1 MNLIC
6 VCFAQGRYQN
16 IKFGSAYL
24 GNKKYSNNIL
34 NSFYI
39 KIFDFY
45 LKMLF

>member
-1 MNLIC
+1 MSLIC
-6 VCFAQGRYQN
+6 VCFVQGRYQN
-16 IKFGSAYL
+16 IKFGSAYPS
-24 GNKKYSNNIL
+24 NKKYSDNIL